1 MKQIILLIIGAVL
14 ISNTIAQEDIKKD
27 KRSEKMEM
35 MVVWRL
41 TEHLKLTP
49 EQAEKFFPRMRSHKE
64 KLAEIQKEHKQLME
78 SMHEKIERGDEINNK
93 EIKSQLKTIAEFE
106 IKKLD
111 LQEKF
116 ILDLE
121 GVLNNAQRAKLIGF
135 DRRLKQEIKDQ
146 MKEYRKE
153 KKRSHEKRGRKKGFW
168 N

>member
-64 KLAEIQKEHKQLME
+64 LLAEIQKEHKQLME
-78 SMHEKIERGDEINNK
+78 SMHEKIERGDEIKNK
-93 EIKSQLKTIAEFE
+93 EIKSQLKTIAELE
-106 IKKLD
+106 NKKLE

-121 GVLNNAQRAKLIGF
+121 GVLNNTQRAKLIGF
-135 DRRLKQEIKDQ
+135 DRRFRGEVKEQIKDHRK
-146 MKEYRKE
+146 MKR
-153 KKRSHEKRGRKKGFW
+153 RSHEKRGRKKGFW